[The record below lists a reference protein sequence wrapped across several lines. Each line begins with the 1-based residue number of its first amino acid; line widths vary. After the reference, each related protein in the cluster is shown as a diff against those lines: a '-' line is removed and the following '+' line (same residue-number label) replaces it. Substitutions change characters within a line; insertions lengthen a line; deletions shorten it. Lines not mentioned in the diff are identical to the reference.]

1 MSAKRTHEGKKTHK
15 GIRRI
20 AAASLV
26 VALALSAWVGY
37 QTWPRPLGVS
47 IRPQFPHPLIED
59 GSLVIRFSPEI
70 ASAEVASYDDQ
81 LAAYLRFEYLRGR
94 DPEDAWRVLLTATT
108 TGQGTSYKIFMVVE
122 NDLLT
127 ALPHLTGLESLGL
140 IPGYQLTAWTNRDLA
155 YYQQQSLTFE
165 SAYNMPTQKKLETLP
180 SFELLPEL
188 ARFLVFKSQTD
199 WRVVNEGEQAPLPL
213 THDQAMRLASDILDV
228 AHFYNLPLDYF
239 LGVGAMENNY
249 MNVDGDLKHTVWKK
263 RAQPGDIILQRQR
276 KRVLVSDYSVGTWQ
290 ISRET
295 LRRAHQLY
303 LKDHRDYNKLPP
315 RLRPPRQLD
324 MNSVNPEVLTTYSGL
339 LLRDLLDRFNG
350 NVDEAVGAYNGG
362 VRTPNAS
369 YAAGVKA
376 VADYA
381 RKMLEHAPL
390 PAVQSPRSILP
401 GGTVL

>member
-1 MSAKRTHEGKKTHK
+1 MSAKRTREPKSTRQR
-15 GIRRI
+15 IRRVARAMFTI
-20 AAASLV
+20 
-26 VALALSAWVGY
+26 ALALSAWVGY
-37 QTWPRPLGVS
+37 RTWPRPLNVS
-47 IRPQFPHPLIED
+47 IRPQFPRPLIED
-59 GSLVIRFSPEI
+59 GRLALQFAPEI
-70 ASAEVASYDDQ
+70 TSAEVASYDDQ

-94 DPEDAWRVLLTATT
+94 DPEDAWRVLMTANT
-108 TGQGTSYKIFMVVE
+108 TGQVTSYKIFMVVE

-127 ALPHLTGLESLGL
+127 AVPHLTGLASLGL
-140 IPGYQLTAWTNRDLA
+140 IPGYQLTAWRSKDLA

-180 SFELLPEL
+180 SFQLLPEL

-213 THDQAMRLASDILDV
+213 TRDQAMRLASDILDV

-249 MNVDGDLKHTVWKK
+249 MNVDGDLHHSVWKK
-263 RAQPGDIILQRQR
+263 RAQPGDIVLERR
-276 KRVLVSDYSVGTWQ
+276 RRRVLVSDYSVGTWQ

-295 LRRAHQLY
+295 LRRAHELY
-303 LKDHRDYNKLPP
+303 LKDQRNYDQLAP

-324 MNSVNPEVLTTYSGL
+324 VNSVNPEVLTTYSGL

-350 NVDEAVGAYNGG
+350 NVDQAIGAYNGG

-376 VADYA
+376 IADYA

-390 PAVQSPRSILP
+390 PPVQSPRSILP

>member
-1 MSAKRTHEGKKTHK
+1 MPAKRARERKRTHK

-20 AAASLV
+20 AGAIV
-26 VALALSAWVGY
+26 FVALALWGWVAY
-37 QTWPRPLGVS
+37 RTWPRPLGVS
-47 IRPQFPHPLIED
+47 ISPQYPRPLIED
-59 GSLVIRFSPEI
+59 GSLAIRFAPEI

-81 LAAYLRFEYLRGR
+81 LEGYLRFEYMRGR
-94 DPEDAWRVLLTATT
+94 DPEDAWRVLLTANT
-108 TGQGTSYKIFMVVE
+108 TGQVTSYKIYMVVE

-127 ALPHLTGLESLGL
+127 ALPHLTGLETLGV
-140 IPGYQLTAWTNRDLA
+140 IPGYQLNAWTNKDLA

-180 SFELLPEL
+180 SFEVLPEL

-249 MNVDGDLKHTVWKK
+249 MNVDGDLRHTVWKK
-263 RAQPGDIILQRQR
+263 RAQPGDIILQRGR
-276 KRVLVSDYSVGTWQ
+276 KSVLVSDYSVGTWQ

-303 LKDHRDYNKLPP
+303 LKDHRDYSQLAP
-315 RLRPPRQLD
+315 RLRPARQLD
-324 MNSVNPEVLTTYSGL
+324 VNSVNPEVLTTYSGL
-339 LLRDLLDRFNG
+339 LLRDLLDHFNG

-362 VRTPNAS
+362 ERSPNAS

-376 VADYA
+376 IADYA

-390 PAVQSPRSILP
+390 PAVQPPRSIMP